1 MKIGKNRIAVLIGI
15 DGKIKKEIE
24 KALGVKLDI
33 DSKTGD
39 CEVFPIIDDPNYVPL
54 NVYTAQKVVNAINRG
69 FNPSK
74 AMKLMKEN
82 YDLEVFNLLSI
93 LGKSEKHVK
102 RVKGRIIG
110 RNGEMRRA
118 IERFGESFVSVYG
131 KTVSIIALYEDL
143 QIARKAINMLI
154 KGLPHNMVI
163 KYLER
168 KYNDKKKEQFK
179 QMYKPEF

>member
-24 KALGVKLDI
+24 KALGVKINI

-39 CEVFPIIDDPNYVPL
+39 CEVLPIIDDPNYIPL
-54 NVYTAQKVVNAINRG
+54 NVYTAQKIVNAINRG

-74 AMKLMKEN
+74 AMKLIEED
-82 YDLEVFNLLSI
+82 YDIEVFNLLSI
-93 LGKSEKHVK
+93 LGKSEKHIK

-110 RNGEMRRA
+110 RSGEMRRA
-118 IERFGESFVSVYG
+118 IERFAESFVSVYG
-131 KTVSIIALYEDL
+131 KTVSVIALYEDL
-143 QIARKAINMLI
+143 QIARKAINMII
-154 KGLPHNMVI
+154 KGMPHHMVL
-163 KYLER
+163 KYLEN
-168 KYNDKKKEQFK
+168 KYNDKKKEQFR